1 MRNNDIN
8 FVDVY
13 RAQGKEKRESNTPGK
28 IYLAVFLI
36 TVLLLGGVWISLLL
50 DQRMLDNQVEKL
62 ESYLNDSSR
71 VSRMNEVE
79 KMRTDVASLGAMEA
93 ELSSLNEVMDV
104 IPRFDRQVFNVLY
117 LNRPTNVELQSVE
130 YDGSIVMVNV
140 RAKSVADMS
149 NYALILERTNFF
161 ETVYYV
167 GYTAGEAG
175 AYEGVM
181 NVALRGNGVDNNE

>member
-1 MRNNDIN
+1 
-8 FVDVY
+8 
-13 RAQGKEKRESNTPGK
+13 
-28 IYLAVFLI
+28 
-36 TVLLLGGVWISLLL
+36 LGGVWISLLL

-79 KMRTDVASLGAMEA
+79 KMRMDVASLGAMEA
-93 ELSSLNEVMDV
+93 ELSSLNEVMEV

-117 LNRPTNVELQSVE
+117 LNRPANVELQSVE

-167 GYTAGEAG
+167 GYTAGEDG